1 MDIVEE
7 LRQDREAGAKR
18 LESEY
23 RAGLLA
29 MARRL
34 CSDLSD
40 ADELVNRTFA
50 AVVACIDDY
59 LEQSAFFGWM
69 CRIMINLNSA
79 AGPTVTSPITATSQ
93 KRLTTRPTRPST
105 GMSTPPFCAMPST
118 RFRMRSRR
126 ADASADVFGDEAGRE
141 GRPARAGAFGAGRG
155 GRRPTAFSA
164 VRASSS
170 ACSNRA
176 AVCAS
181 E

>member
-50 AVVACIDDY
+50 AVVAGIDDY

-79 AGPTVTSPITATSQ
+79 DRRRRSDRDVTYPGDLPEIGTWGQTTPDYKPLLIANSPNENMPIHRTLLISWC
-93 KRLTTRPTRPST
+93 KLRGSLRDRL
-105 GMSTPPFCAMPST
+105 
-118 RFRMRSRR
+118 
-126 ADASADVFGDEAGRE
+126 
-141 GRPARAGAFGAGRG
+141 RG
-155 GRRPTAFSA
+155 
-164 VRASSS
+164 
-170 ACSNRA
+170 N
-176 AVCAS
+176 
-181 E
+181 